1 MASKTKSELQKNVTT
16 TKSFSYIKDDTNL
29 SFSLNV
35 DNSSQM
41 RKFKSLL
48 QEAIQ
53 DIDKEL
59 EGMKN

>member
-1 MASKTKSELQKNVTT
+1 MASKTKSGLQKNVTT

>member
-1 MASKTKSELQKNVTT
+1 MASKTKSELQKNITT

-35 DNSSQM
+35 DNSSQV

-48 QEAIQ
+48 EEAIRDLDQ
-53 DIDKEL
+53 EL
-59 EGMKN
+59 NNMKN